1 MRKIQFSAAEIA
13 VVNEAVAKVSAN
25 FVTELKNAFLM
36 FPKKADMRFKQDPN
50 GRLIIIVTVS
60 YDMKTSQII
69 EGFGDADLI
78 SAIQMAMGRN
88 IEGLHEYL
96 KSEHDVE
103 VAAEGENLV
112 VEILRQYLGAT
123 TRCNIEKDWESPK
136 GDRYRRV
143 TFTPSFNMNVKFCL
157 KATDEINNLI
167 TEACKPEWMK
177 KVEQEEKQ
185 KTEQD
190 N

>member
-1 MRKIQFSAAEIA
+1 MRKIQMPVAEIA
-13 VVNEAVAKVSAN
+13 VVNAVETKVSKN

-36 FPKKADMRFKQDPN
+36 FPQKADMRFKQDRN
-50 GRLIIIVTVS
+50 GRLIIIVTVT
-60 YDMKTSQII
+60 YNNGKTQTL

-88 IEGLHEYL
+88 LEGFIEYL
-96 KSEHDVE
+96 KQDHDVE

-112 VEILRQYLGAT
+112 VEILRQYLDAT
-123 TRCNIEKDWESPK
+123 TQCYIEKDWFSSNGE
-136 GDRYRRV
+136 RYRKV
-143 TFTPSFNMNVKFCL
+143 SFTPSFNMNVKFCL

-177 KVEQEEKQ
+177 KAEAEQQEPAA
-185 KTEQD
+185 
-190 N
+190 